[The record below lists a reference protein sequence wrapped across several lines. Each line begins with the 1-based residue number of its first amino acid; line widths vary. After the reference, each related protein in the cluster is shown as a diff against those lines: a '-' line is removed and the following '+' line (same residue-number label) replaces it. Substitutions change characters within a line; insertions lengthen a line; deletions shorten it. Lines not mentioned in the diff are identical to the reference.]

1 MSKRDRVQL
10 FFTKPSLT
18 QQHFKESTSIDYLM
32 QLYTRSGQSPFRSP
46 EQTGARYGD
55 FSDMPSYQAVL
66 DRVRLAQSEF
76 DSLDAK
82 TRLQYNNS
90 VELYI
95 NSLTEQSQKDGGA
108 QRDAPANPEEKLS
121 EGGA

>member
-1 MSKRDRVQL
+1 MKKKRDRVQL

-18 QQHFKESTSIDYLM
+18 QQHFKESTSIDHLM
-32 QLYTRSGQSPFRSP
+32 QLYTRSGQSPFRSA
-46 EQTGARYGD
+46 EQSGARYGD
-55 FSDMPSYQAVL
+55 FSDLPSYQNVL

-95 NSLTEQSQKDGGA
+95 NSLTDQSQKDGGA
-108 QRDAPANPEEKLS
+108 QRDAPATPDENS